1 MFMDKYII
9 VEIIP
14 TTRFK
19 NTGDIAQLSALKVN
33 TDIVSSL
40 NLRLNKEKIQI
51 PDILNMINYDNDNF
65 EYLNTTNK
73 ILEKF
78 KNWCN
83 DYKLLIIPNDYTIDY
98 LSDLDNEK
106 ISICEVLNM
115 EFSDNIINEIVN
127 KYNLELNND
136 IVGIIYNAIKNMK

>member
-1 MFMDKYII
+1 MNKYVI

-14 TTRFK
+14 TTRK
-19 NTGDIAQLSALKVN
+19 KDTGNIAQLAALKIDN
-33 TDIVSSL
+33 DIVSSI

-65 EYLNTTNK
+65 EYLNSTSK

-78 KNWCN
+78 KKWSKG
-83 DYKLLIIPNDYTIDY
+83 YKLIIIPNDYTLDY

-106 ISICEVLNM
+106 ISICEIFNI
-115 EFSDNIINEIVN
+115 EFSDNIINYIVN
-127 KYNLELNND
+127 KYNLQLNND
-136 IVGIIYNAIKNMK
+136 IVGIIYKAIKNMK